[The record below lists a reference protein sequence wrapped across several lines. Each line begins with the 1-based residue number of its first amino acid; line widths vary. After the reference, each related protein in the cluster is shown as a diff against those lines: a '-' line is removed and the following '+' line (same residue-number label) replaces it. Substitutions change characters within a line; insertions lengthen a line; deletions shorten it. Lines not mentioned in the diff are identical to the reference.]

1 MKKKL
6 FSFCIAMTATA
17 CLFAQTDGY
26 RYAAAIDTISKDGFY
41 NIVLTPEINAHVKKD
56 YSDLRIVNDSGV
68 WIPYLV
74 RIPNSEFTFEDVFW
88 ERKIIRK
95 TINSQLTELIIEG
108 SAKPTSNLIINIKNA
123 AVDRYCTLTGSD
135 NMTDWFIIND
145 SINIKPEAT
154 LKENISSFKISF
166 PPVAYRYFKVS
177 INNVAK
183 EPLNILSASISG
195 TVDGTGVPINHPDME
210 NPACIIH
217 QKDSAKSSF
226 IQVTQKAHYHFET
239 IALKV
244 SGAKYFNR
252 SASVYIPLSGN
263 HSFSNPG
270 SLLTTITISN
280 NSTLAYN
287 IPVCNADTFY
297 VVIQNDDNPPLY
309 VEQVKTLVNYK
320 VATAYLDAS
329 KKYRLLLDNNKAT
342 TANFDLQLKDI
353 ANKETVP
360 AVNIGKIELINQEQ
374 NKTPDKTDNSFA
386 MLWIM
391 IALGAVVLG
400 FFTYRLVKE
409 LNNKKETGF

>member
-6 FSFCIAMTATA
+6 FSLCIAMVATA
-17 CLFAQTDGY
+17 YALAQTGGY
-26 RYAAAIDTISKDGFY
+26 HYAAAIDTVSKDGFY

-68 WIPYLV
+68 WIPSII
-74 RIPNSEFTFEDVFW
+74 RRPNTEFSLLAVKW

-108 SAKPTSNLIINIKNA
+108 SEKPTSNLTINIKNA

-145 SINIKPEAT
+145 SIPIKPEQSE
-154 LKENISSFKISF
+154 KENISYFEISF
-166 PPVAYRYFKVS
+166 PPVTYRYFKISISNVS
-177 INNVAK
+177 K
-183 EPLNILSASISG
+183 EPLNILSASTSG
-195 TVDGTGVPINHPDME
+195 AVYGEGLPIDQPDID

-226 IQVTQKAHYHFET
+226 IQVIQKAHYHFET

-244 SGAKYFNR
+244 SGTKYFNR
-252 SASVYIPLSGN
+252 SAAIYIPYSGS

-270 SLLTTITISN
+270 SLVTTINISN
-280 NSTLAYN
+280 NSTLKYQLP
-287 IPVCNADTFY
+287 ICNADTFY
-297 VVIQNDDNPPLY
+297 LVIQNEDNPALK
-309 VEQVKTLVNYK
+309 VEYVKTLVHYK
-320 VATAYLDAS
+320 VATAYFEPR
-329 KKYRLLLDNNKAT
+329 KKYKLLLDNNKAT
-342 TANFDLQLKDI
+342 IPTYDLQLKDI
-353 ANKETVP
+353 ANAQTIP
-360 AVNIGKIELINQEQ
+360 SINTGKIESINQPE
-374 NKTPDKTDNSFA
+374 NETTSRKDNSSI
-386 MLWIM
+386 MLWFM

-409 LNNKKETGF
+409 LNNNK